1 MVLNSSSQ
9 LHEAAVAD
17 QLRIPSDGTVGSVET
32 AVDNYFRLL
41 PAEPQWLELDLSA
54 CEYIEVSSLIYFIA
68 LIKSRL
74 NRGLHTSLRVPSSE
88 MVRDFLRAWE
98 FPRALRQAT
107 GVPFH
112 KLVVEEDRHYFGE
125 RQNSQDVR
133 YTGWVLDR
141 QVDRLLSDRFF
152 AITTFPINRS
162 TSHARIVL
170 DETQRWEAQLVK
182 SVLKKHLIGPE
193 GYFAN
198 RVIFES
204 MTNALRHPS
213 ANIIQTGS
221 RFDIRYDQD
230 GKPSGLKYFTMAFWD
245 DGESIITT
253 LKRAIEGGL
262 KVRSADVPDLYR
274 TYRVILEST
283 DGVKKEPEYVRS
295 NYLPDC
301 ATIDELLLLSATFPG
316 ITRDVVGEDHL
327 PPVNLTDTEKS
338 LMLPGMGLYVLTN
351 CVVDIFGGTL
361 AFRTKEFFMNIK
373 RTSEW
378 SKKRGDNSDYH
389 VKIKRFSRQTPSFLG
404 NMLTIRLPLRDPN
417 ASG

>member
-1 MVLNSSSQ
+1 MVLNSSS
-9 LHEAAVAD
+9 HFYDAVVGD
-17 QLRIPSDGTVGSVET
+17 QLKIPSDATVGSIEN
-32 AVDNYFRLL
+32 AVDCFFRSLS
-41 PAEPQWLELDLSA
+41 AEPQSLELDLSA
-54 CEYIEVSSLIYFIA
+54 CEYVEVPSLIYFIA
-68 LIKSRL
+68 LIKNRL
-74 NRGLHTSLRVPSSE
+74 NKGLYTTLRLPGSD

-98 FPRALRQAT
+98 FPRAVRQAT
-107 GVPFH
+107 GIPFH
-112 KLVVEEDRHYFGE
+112 KFVVEEDRHYFGE
-125 RQNSQDVR
+125 RQHSANVR

-162 TSHARIVL
+162 TSPARIVL

-221 RFDIRYDQD
+221 RFDIRYNDE
-230 GKPSGLKYFTMAFWD
+230 GKPSTKYFTMAFWD

-262 KVRSADVPDLYR
+262 KVRSADTPDLYR
-274 TYRVILEST
+274 TYRVIRESS
-283 DGVKKEPEYVRS
+283 DGVKTEPEDVIS
-295 NYLPDC
+295 NYLPDR
-301 ATIDELLLLSATFPG
+301 TTTDELLLLSATFPG
-316 ITRDVVGEDHL
+316 ITRDVIGEDHL
-327 PPVNLTDTEKS
+327 APMISIDTEKS

-361 AFRTKEFFMNIK
+361 AFRTKDFFMNIK

-378 SKKRGDNSDYH
+378 SKKRGDNSHYR
-389 VKIKRFSRQTPSFLG
+389 VKIKRFSEQAPSFLG
-404 NMLTIRLPLRDPN
+404 NMLTIRLPLRDQN